1 MSSDNLSTRLVE
13 IEAMLDRS
21 RRRFEEGS
29 RLVEEA
35 HRSLGEVQ
43 QLLLGSPVRLSPEDG
58 RFDRSRNHLDLTGRV
73 TIHHDDGT
81 QFVTESAAVAR

>member
-1 MSSDNLSTRLVE
+1 MSSETLTTRLVE

-35 HRSLGEVQ
+35 HRGLAEMIARLAGEGHASVVALGR
-43 QLLLGSPVRLSPEDG
+43 PR
-58 RFDRSRNHLDLTGRV
+58 
-73 TIHHDDGT
+73 
-81 QFVTESAAVAR
+81 

>member
-1 MSSDNLSTRLVE
+1 MSSENLSTRLVE

-35 HRSLGEVQ
+35 HAVACRD
-43 QLLLGSPVRLSPEDG
+43 PATA
-58 RFDRSRNHLDLTGRV
+58 DRIAGL
-73 TIHHDDGT
+73 
-81 QFVTESAAVAR
+81 AVARG